1 LLERYQM
8 LDEEKRLLLD
18 SISSFRTTVLD
29 DAARELD
36 ETPHSGR
43 VEEVWRKTSS
53 LGLPSALLSEQAGG
67 QGMDY
72 YSFCLVLSE
81 VARASAG
88 FGALLMSHNL
98 ALWALERTG
107 EWQPPEHLLDGRARA
122 ALAWPLYI
130 ADGAWEAPFV
140 LGGSNAWGFVL
151 ASQDGGDTCLVAPGD
166 PGVSV
171 VSVEEPLGLR
181 AAVPSGLEVK
191 PAAPVEVLGS
201 IGDGGIEE
209 LEKRLL
215 LGVAA
220 LAHGITRNAHDQ
232 SYTYAKERYQ
242 GGGSIIGH
250 QAIRIML
257 SGMVVGVVSG
267 EALIREACSGDGAL
281 RIVECRTV
289 KVLVCER
296 AMVAASDAVQVHGG
310 YGYMR
315 DYEVE
320 RLMRDAKY
328 LQSYPRSAQ
337 EEMLATLVD

>member
-1 LLERYQM
+1 MLERYQM

-29 DAARELD
+29 DVARELD
-36 ETPHSGR
+36 ESPHSGK

-53 LGLPSALLSEQAGG
+53 LGLTSALLSVESGG

-107 EWQPPEHLLDGRARA
+107 EWQLPEHLVNGLTRA
-122 ALAWPLYI
+122 ALAWPLYV
-130 ADGAWEAPFV
+130 AAGAVEAPFV

-151 ASQDGGDTCLVAPGD
+151 VLPDGGDIYLVAPGD

-171 VSVEEPLGLR
+171 VSAEEPLGLR

-191 PAAPVEVLGS
+191 SAASREVQGF

-220 LAHGITRNAHDQ
+220 LAHGVTRKAYDQ

-289 KVLVCER
+289 KAFVCER
-296 AMVAASDAVQVHGG
+296 AMAAASDAVQVHGG